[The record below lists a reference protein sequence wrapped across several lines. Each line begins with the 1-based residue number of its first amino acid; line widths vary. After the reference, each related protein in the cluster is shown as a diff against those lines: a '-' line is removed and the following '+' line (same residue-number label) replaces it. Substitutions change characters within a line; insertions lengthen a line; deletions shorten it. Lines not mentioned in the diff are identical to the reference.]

1 LRSPLPT
8 ATTLNGAAA
17 AGNNIVAV
25 GLKGVAV
32 KSSDGGITWSAMDSI
47 GEYSGGFRFDVAY
60 GNGNFVATGRVSNVA
75 ISDDGLNWSEVEL
88 PAGTENLEA
97 IAFGNG
103 VFAAGGANGR
113 LLRSVNGTS
122 WEIGRAGSLDEGW
135 FRSMVFANG
144 RFLPLGDNGMFYSS
158 DDGLNW
164 TSQSAENTQTVG
176 AYFNDHYIGM
186 FGSTGTEFTDIQE
199 RGSGLPGSPSE
210 MLVVGNRLVAVGR
223 NGMLA
228 TSEDVKM
235 ACSGQIGAKV

>member
-1 LRSPLPT
+1 M
-8 ATTLNGAAA
+8 
-17 AGNNIVAV
+17 
-25 GLKGVAV
+25 

-176 AYFNDHYIGM
+176 TYFNDHYIGM